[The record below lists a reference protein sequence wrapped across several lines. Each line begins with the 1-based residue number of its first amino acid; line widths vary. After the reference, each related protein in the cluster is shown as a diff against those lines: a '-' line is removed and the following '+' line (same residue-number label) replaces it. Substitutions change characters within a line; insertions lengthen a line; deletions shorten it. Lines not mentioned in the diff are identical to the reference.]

1 MIRNNKALDHTLW
14 VYWLND
20 SRGMLEKE
28 DKLVNR
34 ELKVSDLK
42 ISQMGLLM

>member
-1 MIRNNKALDHTLW
+1 MIRKNKALDHTLW

-28 DKLVNR
+28 EKPVDR